1 MEGEFKEKN
10 KKKEYKEKWKE
21 AERRAELLESEL
33 KLVKEERDRFIGEKC
48 LATAKF
54 KENSEELVV
63 TQNRFQMLE
72 NNYVKQKVEYVNLK
86 SAHESLKED
95 FEALK
100 KMLTLRDKEIQGL
113 SKQQDLRR
121 KAHPN
126 TPTRSKDSLKPPN
139 PNPSIRP
146 FPSTS
151 FSFNLISSSNKNSF
165 TSSFREED
173 HWHHSQ

>member
-1 MEGEFKEKN
+1 MEGEFKQKI
-10 KKKEYKEKWKE
+10 KKKEYKEKWRETEK
-21 AERRAELLESEL
+21 RAELLECEL
-33 KLVKEERDRFIGEKC
+33 KIVREERDRVIGEKC

-54 KENSEELVV
+54 KENSEELVLM
-63 TQNRFQMLE
+63 QNQFQVLE
-72 NNYVKQKVEYVNLK
+72 NSYVKQKVEFVNLK

-95 FEALK
+95 FEVLK
-100 KMLTLRDKEIQGL
+100 KMLAMRDKEIQGL
-113 SKQQDLRR
+113 SKQQDIRR

-126 TPTRSKDSLKPPN
+126 TPTRAKDTLKPPHLN
-139 PNPSIRP
+139 TNIRP

-173 HWHHSQ
+173 H